1 MIELLLQ
8 IQAQMEGR
16 LWDRDGGPI
25 YEETR
30 RRLDELIVEPLN
42 GISAALF
49 LLIVAYFVWLLRG
62 KYRKHT
68 FMTVSLGILA
78 IGGIGG
84 TIYHLFRLYPIFL
97 YMDWVPIMILCL
109 AACVFFFVRAGG
121 QWWVAAMAL
130 LSYFGI
136 STLLFAS
143 INSEN
148 PILPPQLLVNINYA
162 LMAILVL
169 GPVYYI
175 LYKTNFYK
183 RQWVI
188 YALLAF
194 LAAITF
200 RMLDASDW
208 VRLNLEGIGTHFLW
222 HTFGA
227 VACFAI
233 FRYVYEVGEMPE
245 EQFIDFHQQQPVKL

>member
-1 MIELLLQ
+1 MIELLLL
-8 IQAQMEGR
+8 IQAQMDGS
-16 LWDRDGGPI
+16 RDGGPI

-30 RRLDELIVEPLN
+30 NRLDQLIVEPLN

-49 LLIVAYFVWLLRG
+49 LIIVGYFGWKLRG
-62 KYRKHT
+62 QFKKHS
-68 FMTVSLGILA
+68 FLVVSTGILA

-97 YMDWVPIMILCL
+97 YMDWVPIMVLCL
-109 AACVFFFVRAGG
+109 AACVFFYIKAGG
-121 QWWVAAMAL
+121 KWTVPAAAL
-130 LSYFGI
+130 IGYFVL
-136 STLLFAS
+136 STLLF
-143 INSEN
+143 NSFDTER
-148 PILPPQLLVNINYA
+148 PPQYLVNVNYA

-175 LYKTNFYK
+175 LYKTIFYK
-183 RQWVI
+183 RQWVV
-188 YALLAF
+188 YALVAF

-233 FRYVYEVGEMPE
+233 FQYVYELGEMPE
-245 EQFIDFHQQQPVKL
+245 EQFIDKKEMVKV